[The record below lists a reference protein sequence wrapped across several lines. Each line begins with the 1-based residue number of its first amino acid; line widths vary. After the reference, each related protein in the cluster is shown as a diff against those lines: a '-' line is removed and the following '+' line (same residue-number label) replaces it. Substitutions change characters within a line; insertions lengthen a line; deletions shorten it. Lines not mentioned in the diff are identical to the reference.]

1 MEFIHL
7 TDSALKLVLL
17 ISLPP
22 LLVSLVVGLLVS
34 LFQTLTQIQEQTL
47 TFVPKIIAVILILIL
62 TASFLLE
69 SLRNFAI
76 RCFDLIWRLQSG

>member
-22 LLVSLVVGLLVS
+22 LLISLVVGLLVS

-62 TASFLLE
+62 TASVLLE
-69 SLRNFAI
+69 SLKNFAI
-76 RCFDLIWRLQSG
+76 RCFDLIWRLQNG